1 MRPFAMI
8 DETGEYKIS
17 RWLAEFSDRDMEES
31 FQSHMQPIIT
41 RQLRIALMV
50 WGILLLL
57 FAIPDYVTI
66 GPTLPFYYLLAYR
79 VVMVMALLI
88 LFFIITPETNIF

>member
-1 MRPFAMI
+1 MA
-8 DETGEYKIS
+8 
-17 RWLAEFSDRDMEES
+17 
-31 FQSHMQPIIT
+31 
-41 RQLRIALMV
+41 